1 MRYQAFVAGFSKP
14 RYELAMPLIA
24 ITAQDIDTAGIEVN
38 VDLPQNW
45 LDLELADADAKSSK
59 PGSLHARLSRSGN
72 HVVVRGEVK
81 ANVSVPCA
89 RCLEPAQVEL
99 AGELSLLLK
108 PLAHAH
114 EPRDRGAAEKKPAR
128 PAASEA
134 AGDAAKWAEA
144 AAKMMPD
151 WAAAPKK
158 APKTSKPDEKKGKA
172 GSKAAHGGRKE
183 KESKAPDE
191 YEFTAEEAD
200 TDTYDG
206 DTVVLDAFVREALLL
221 EMPNFPLCS
230 DTCPGIRPAAA
241 APEAPAGVNPK
252 NDVLDPRLAP
262 LAALSASL
270 SNKPRSNGQNAPPD
284 EQDAQAQTAKK
295 VLPEMARNTAKK
307 KR

>member
-1 MRYQAFVAGFSKP
+1 
-14 RYELAMPLIA
+14 
-24 ITAQDIDTAGIEVN
+24 
-38 VDLPQNW
+38 
-45 LDLELADADAKSSK
+45 
-59 PGSLHARLSRSGN
+59 
-72 HVVVRGEVK
+72 
-81 ANVSVPCA
+81 
-89 RCLEPAQVEL
+89 
-99 AGELSLLLK
+99 
-108 PLAHAH
+108 
-114 EPRDRGAAEKKPAR
+114 
-128 PAASEA
+128 
-134 AGDAAKWAEA
+134 
-144 AAKMMPD
+144 MMPE

-158 APKTSKPDEKKGKA
+158 TPKTSKPDEKKGKP

-284 EQDAQAQTAKK
+284 EQDAQAQTDKK